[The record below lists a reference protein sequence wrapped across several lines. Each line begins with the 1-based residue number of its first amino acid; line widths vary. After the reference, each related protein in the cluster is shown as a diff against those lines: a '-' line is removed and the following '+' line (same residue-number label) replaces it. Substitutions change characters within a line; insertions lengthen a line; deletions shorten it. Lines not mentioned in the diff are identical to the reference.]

1 MHPAGGECSKIARLE
16 GEIVAPTLRLGFVGL
31 GIMGRPMARNLLKAG
46 FLVTVY
52 NRSRASVDELAREG
66 AAPAANA
73 AETAAGADA
82 VITMV
87 RDAADVAEVIAG
99 PAGIL
104 AGARPGLMVIEM
116 STIDP
121 ETSRRMAAACAERG
135 VRYVDAPVSGGEQGA
150 QQGAL
155 SIMAGGEMADVEAAR
170 PIFAVL
176 GKTVVH
182 VGEAGMGHTVKLCN
196 QIICGLNLLAAAEGL
211 AFARAAGADPAKV
224 LEVVTAGAAGSW
236 MLSRLGPK
244 MVEHDLKPG
253 FTVALQQKDL
263 RLAQAAAEALTFPL
277 PGTALVQQMFRI
289 VEAQGGAAW
298 GTQAIV
304 RALEV
309 LSSRV

>member
-1 MHPAGGECSKIARLE
+1 M
-16 GEIVAPTLRLGFVGL
+16 RLGFVGL

-46 FLVTVY
+46 FSLTVY
-52 NRSRASVDELAREG
+52 NRSRAPVDELVRDG
-66 AAPAANA
+66 ATPAANA
-73 AETAAGADA
+73 AGTAAGADA

-87 RDAADVAEVIAG
+87 RNAADVVDVIAG
-99 PAGIL
+99 PTGIL
-104 AGARPGLMVIEM
+104 TGAAPGLLVIDM

-121 ETSRRMAAACAERG
+121 ETSRRMGTACADRG
-135 VRYVDAPVSGGEQGA
+135 VRYIDAPVSGGELGA
-150 QQGAL
+150 QQGTL
-155 SIMAGGEMADVEAAR
+155 SIMVGGAAADVEAAR
-170 PIFAVL
+170 PIFQAL

-182 VGEAGMGHTVKLCN
+182 VGGVGMGHTVKLCN

-211 AFARAAGADPAKV
+211 AFARAAGADLAKV

-244 MVEHDLKPG
+244 MIEHDFKPG

-263 RLAQAAAEALTFPL
+263 RLAQAAAEGLAFPL
-277 PGTALVQQMFRI
+277 PGTALVQQMLRI

-309 LSSRV
+309 LGGSA